1 MFCQAR
7 KNIASPK
14 SVIVRKFRP
23 RRSVL
28 YLPGSNARALEK
40 ARALP
45 TDGLILDMEDAVSPD
60 AKELARRQVAENVSR
75 GGYGSREILIRVNSL
90 STPWGADDVAAVARL
105 GADGIVFPKI
115 ESPEEVRAAVAALD
129 KAGAPAGLSLWIM
142 AETPCGILRIEAIA
156 GASPRLGGIIMG
168 TSDLAKELRVRHTP
182 DRIGFIAALSLCVLA
197 ARAHGLEILDG
208 VHLDLSDEAG
218 FQAVCNQGRDL
229 GFDGKTLIHPQQLAI
244 ANEVFAPTADDVQ
257 EAGAIIAAWDQ
268 ARQEGKGVTVVNGKL
283 VENLHV
289 EQARRT
295 IAMAEAIKAM
305 TA

>member
-90 STPWGADDVAAVARL
+90 STPRPGQ
-105 GADGIVFPKI
+105 
-115 ESPEEVRAAVAALD
+115 S
-129 KAGAPAGLSLWIM
+129 
-142 AETPCGILRIEAIA
+142 
-156 GASPRLGGIIMG
+156 
-168 TSDLAKELRVRHTP
+168 
-182 DRIGFIAALSLCVLA
+182 
-197 ARAHGLEILDG
+197 
-208 VHLDLSDEAG
+208 
-218 FQAVCNQGRDL
+218 
-229 GFDGKTLIHPQQLAI
+229 
-244 ANEVFAPTADDVQ
+244 
-257 EAGAIIAAWDQ
+257 
-268 ARQEGKGVTVVNGKL
+268 
-283 VENLHV
+283 
-289 EQARRT
+289 
-295 IAMAEAIKAM
+295 
-305 TA
+305 